1 MTDLFDRASEQEEFF
16 RKVSIATATSR
27 VQEEPDEDEHGRWC
41 LDCTQIIPPARVAAV
56 NAVRCIHCQTK
67 REKK

>member
-1 MTDLFDRASEQEEFF
+1 VDDLDRAYESEEHF
-16 RKVSIATATSR
+16 RITSIKNVTLR
-27 VQEEPDEDEHGRWC
+27 PLEEPDEDDHGRWC
-41 LDCTQIIPPARVAAV
+41 LDCAQIIPHPRVAAV

>member
-1 MTDLFDRASEQEEFF
+1 MTDVFDRASEQEEFF
-16 RKVSIATATSR
+16 RNTSIAQARSR
-27 VQEEPDEDEHGRWC
+27 AQEEPDEDEHGRYC

-56 NAVRCIHCQTK
+56 NAVRCIHCQAK